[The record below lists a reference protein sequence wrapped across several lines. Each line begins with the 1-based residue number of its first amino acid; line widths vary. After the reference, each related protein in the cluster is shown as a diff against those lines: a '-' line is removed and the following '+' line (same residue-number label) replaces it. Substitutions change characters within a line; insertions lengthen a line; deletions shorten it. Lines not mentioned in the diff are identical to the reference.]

1 MWFVQKSCILYQA
14 VLYVVIPPKCQEKK
28 HCFRALVTPAG
39 RKMKANV
46 VNRSSSAAEI

>member
-14 VLYVVIPPKCQEKK
+14 VLYVVILLKCQEK

-39 RKMKANV
+39 RKMKADV